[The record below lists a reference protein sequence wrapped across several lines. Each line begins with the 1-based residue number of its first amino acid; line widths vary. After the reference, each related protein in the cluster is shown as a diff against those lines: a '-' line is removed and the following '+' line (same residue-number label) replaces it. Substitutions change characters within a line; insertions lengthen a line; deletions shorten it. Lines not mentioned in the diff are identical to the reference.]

1 VSAVTHFCAGCVCS
15 YHITLYV
22 CVHGAGSVEVSRV
35 LQLIALN
42 LSIQLCIPCMAVWK
56 TGLTRQAG
64 IQVSLVYDNVIYMLS
79 CTLTSHI
86 LLRDCV

>member
-1 VSAVTHFCAGCVCS
+1 MSAVTHCCVGCVCS
-15 YHITLYV
+15 FHICV